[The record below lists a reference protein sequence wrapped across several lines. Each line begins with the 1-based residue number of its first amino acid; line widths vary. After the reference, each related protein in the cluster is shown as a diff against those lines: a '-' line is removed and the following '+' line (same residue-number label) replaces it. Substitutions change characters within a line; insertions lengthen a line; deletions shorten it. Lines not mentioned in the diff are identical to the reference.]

1 MTLRLRFL
9 ALIIISFCSGLLDS
23 TQANAQVIIEG
34 LYWNPFLNKAFQSQQ
49 NRLSL
54 SRTASIQSTNRVI
67 PMVPRL
73 GFFDD
78 FSVSVNNSPDTN
90 KWLPGSGVYI
100 NNSFAIR
107 PPSLNAATFDGM
119 RASGLPYSDT
129 LAVKGYCDTLTSRMI
144 NLRAGLRP
152 GDFAE
157 LRFSLQPGSRAPSTI
172 ADTNSSILI
181 QFNKNIPTDSTWRN
195 FYRQKGIDEI
205 RVDSFYRVFIEVP
218 DSFIT
223 NAFQFRFIN
232 FGQRNGWFD
241 TWNLDYIQLHKL
253 ENNFDTLSDIT
264 YTSPIS
270 PLFKKY
276 TALPRAQFQ
285 AGYSQLFRDTLFAET
300 RNNRPEP
307 LLPIT
312 FVPSIRFIAQPQNRL
327 IGVVDPSQIEGS
339 FFSPPNN
346 IKLVNV
352 TALRNSF
359 PRLDTLP
366 DSTKSIV
373 VQYALAAQGTQ
384 NAITTNDTISTTYKI
399 DNQYAYDDG
408 TAEAVLFVQGPSA
421 RGAVE
426 FDAFEAD
433 TLTAVSMYFPPIRPI
448 PSITTPISFLL
459 RVWQR
464 IGRTPTDRDSI
475 VYQSSEIINF
485 SDQLQGFTKFTLPRP
500 VRIEQGKFYVG
511 WQQISNVENEVRVGF
526 DLNYTD
532 SSRFWFNRDGY
543 WTRFTGAQGVPMIR
557 AEFGTFQD
565 PSNANSEIKKQAL
578 RVYPNPLSGN
588 VLYVTG
594 AAISSATLLD
604 LQGKILSTTQV
615 QDNEVTLLQKPKA
628 GMYLLKT
635 VGIAGV
641 QVVKVVVE

>member
-34 LYWNPFLNKAFQSQQ
+34 LHWNPFLYKAFQTQQ

-54 SRTASIQSTNRVI
+54 SRSATIQSTNRVI

-78 FSVSVNNSPDTN
+78 FSLSVNNSPDTN
-90 KWLPGSGVYI
+90 KWLPGSAVYV
-100 NNSFAIR
+100 NNSFAIKQ
-107 PPSLNAATFDGM
+107 PSLNTATFDGM
-119 RASGLPYSDT
+119 KANGLPYSDT
-129 LAVKGYCDTLTSRMI
+129 LAVKGYCDTLTSRRI

-181 QFNKNIPTDSTWRN
+181 QFNKNIASDSNWYN

-205 RVDSFYRVFIEVP
+205 RVDSFYRVFLEVP

-241 TWNLDYIQLHKL
+241 TWNLDYIQLYKL

-270 PLFKKY
+270 PLLKKY

-285 AGYSQLFRDTLFAET
+285 AGYSRLLRDTLFAEA

-312 FVPSIRFIAQPQNRL
+312 FVPNIRFIAQPQNRL
-327 IGVVDPSQIEGS
+327 IGTVNPVEIEGS

-346 IKLVNV
+346 TKLVNV
-352 TALRNSF
+352 TAFRTSF

-366 DSTKSIV
+366 DSTKSIE
-373 VQYALAAQGTQ
+373 VQYTLTAQGTQ
-384 NAITTNDTISTTYKI
+384 NALTTNDTIRSNYSI
-399 DNQYAYDDG
+399 NNQYAYDDG
-408 TAEAVLFVQGPSA
+408 NAEAVLFVQGPAA

-448 PSITTPISFLL
+448 PSIVTPISFLL

-464 IGRTPTDRDSI
+464 IGNSPTDRDSI
-475 VYQSSEIINF
+475 AYQSSEIVEFTN
-485 SDQLQGFTKFTLPRP
+485 QLQGFTKFTLPRP

-543 WTRFTGAQGVPMIR
+543 WTRFTGTQGVPMIR

-565 PSNANSEIKKQAL
+565 PSNTKQAIVKQAL
-578 RVYPNPLSGN
+578 KVYPNPIAGN

-594 AAISSATLLD
+594 AAISSASLLD
-604 LQGKILSTTQV
+604 LQGKIVSTTQI
-615 QDNEVTLLQKPKA
+615 QENEVTLLQKPKA
-628 GMYLLKT
+628 GLYLLRT
-635 VGIAGV
+635 IGNAGV

>member
-1 MTLRLRFL
+1 MNLRYIILAVFL
-9 ALIIISFCSGLLDS
+9 FSACFFSSQNAS
-23 TQANAQVIIEG
+23 AQVVIEG
-34 LYWNPFLNKAFQSQQ
+34 LNWNPFLYKNSQIQ
-49 NRLSL
+49 QRNNAVNRSASSL
-54 SRTASIQSTNRVI
+54 RINRVI
-67 PMVPRL
+67 PMLPRL

-78 FSVSVNNSPDTN
+78 FSVTVGSSPDTN
-90 KWLPGSGVYI
+90 KWLLGSGVYV
-100 NNSFAIR
+100 NNSFGIKQ
-107 PPSLNAATFDGM
+107 PSVNIATFDGM
-119 RASGLPYSDT
+119 KANGLSYSDT
-129 LAVKGYCDTLTSRMI
+129 LAVKGYCDTLTSRRI
-144 NLRAGLRP
+144 DLRGGLRP

-157 LRFSLQPGSRAPSTI
+157 LRFSLQPGSRSVTTI
-172 ADTNSSILI
+172 ADTNSFMLV
-181 QFNKNIPTDSTWRN
+181 QFNKNIAADSNWYN
-195 FYRQKGIDEI
+195 ILRQKGIDEV

-218 DSFIT
+218 DTFIT
-223 NAFQFRFIN
+223 NSFQFRFIN

-241 TWNLDYIQLHKL
+241 TWNLDYVQLHRL

-276 TALPRAQFQ
+276 TQLPMAQFQ
-285 AGYSQLFRDTLFAET
+285 AGYSQLLRDTLFAEA

-327 IGVVDPSQIEGS
+327 VGLVDPTTIEGS

-346 IKLVNV
+346 VKVVNV
-352 TALRNSF
+352 TALRSSY

-366 DSTKSIV
+366 DSTKNIV
-373 VQYALAAQGTQ
+373 VQYALTAQGTQ
-384 NAITTNDTISTTYKI
+384 NAITTNDTISTTYNI

-408 TAEAVLFVQGPSA
+408 NAEAVLFVQGPAA

-433 TLTAVSMYFPPIRPI
+433 TMTAVSMYFPPIRPI
-448 PSITTPISFLL
+448 PNITTPISFLL

-464 IGRTPTDRDSI
+464 IGSSPTDRDSI
-475 VYQSSEIINF
+475 VYQSSEIVEFTN
-485 SDQLQGFTKFTLPRP
+485 QLQGFTKFTLPRP
-500 VRIEQGKFYVG
+500 VRINQGKFYVG

-526 DLNYTD
+526 DLNYAD

-557 AEFGTFQD
+557 AEFGKFQS
-565 PSNANSEIKKQAL
+565 PSNTSAAL
-578 RVYPNPLSGN
+578 QKPALKVYPNPLSGN

-594 AAISSATLLD
+594 AAITSATLLD
-604 LQGKILSTTQV
+604 LQGKVVSTTQV
-615 QDNEVTLLQKPKA
+615 LDNEVTLIQKPKA
-628 GMYLLKT
+628 GLYLLRT
-635 VGIAGV
+635 EGRTGV